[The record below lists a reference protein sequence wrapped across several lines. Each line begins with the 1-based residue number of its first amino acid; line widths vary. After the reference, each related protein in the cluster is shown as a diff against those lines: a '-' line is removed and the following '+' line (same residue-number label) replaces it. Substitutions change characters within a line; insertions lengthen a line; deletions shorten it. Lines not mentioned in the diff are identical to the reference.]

1 MEKELV
7 CRPVGYIHT
16 QYHSVSETPKA
27 LAEAADVISSMWI
40 KPEYREAMAVISP
53 GKNYMIVFWLDRA
66 GEVRQTIPIR
76 GTGPMTGLF
85 STHAPARPNPIGVSI
100 VEVVSIEDMTV
111 YFLGADMLAG
121 TPVLD
126 IKSA

>member
-7 CRPVGYIHT
+7 CRPVGHIHT

-27 LAEAADVISSMWI
+27 LAEAADVISSMRI

-76 GTGPMTGLF
+76 GTGPMTGAVF
-85 STHAPARPNPIGVSI
+85 HTCTRTPKPYRGVDS
-100 VEVVSIEDMTV
+100 
-111 YFLGADMLAG
+111 
-121 TPVLD
+121 
-126 IKSA
+126 

>member
-1 MEKELV
+1 MQA
-7 CRPVGYIHT
+7 CSHIHT

-27 LAEAADVISSMWI
+27 LAEAADVISSMRI

>member
-1 MEKELV
+1 MQA
-7 CRPVGYIHT
+7 CSHIHT

-27 LAEAADVISSMWI
+27 LAEAADVISSMRI

-111 YFLGADMLAG
+111 YFLGADMLDG

-126 IKSA
+126 IKLA

>member
-1 MEKELV
+1 
-7 CRPVGYIHT
+7 
-16 QYHSVSETPKA
+16 
-27 LAEAADVISSMWI
+27 
-40 KPEYREAMAVISP
+40 
-53 GKNYMIVFWLDRA
+53 
-66 GEVRQTIPIR
+66 
-76 GTGPMTGLF
+76 MTGLF